1 MVQQPSLP
9 CYRRVTC
16 GCRRWYTA
24 ICAGK
29 KRLLDNYKPPV
40 AKNSSRSRQRFTA
53 VMLTVTLN
61 RLDSIITLSVNFL
74 FPLFF
79 LSCLFF
85 DSPVLFQLY
94 NFFLNLGLLTSW
106 LTAYM
111 KLVRSA
117 CRPEIPKT
125 VEKVCALVLSPLSG
139 KILPRLP
146 KVFLAIYGKLPANTS
161 SAKGRSHK
169 RLSGEKN

>member
-61 RLDSIITLSVNFL
+61 RLDSTITLFVNSCFL
-74 FPLFF
+74 CFFFPVYSLIHPSCSNCIIFF
-79 LSCLFF
+79 
-85 DSPVLFQLY
+85 
-94 NFFLNLGLLTSW
+94 NLGLLTSW